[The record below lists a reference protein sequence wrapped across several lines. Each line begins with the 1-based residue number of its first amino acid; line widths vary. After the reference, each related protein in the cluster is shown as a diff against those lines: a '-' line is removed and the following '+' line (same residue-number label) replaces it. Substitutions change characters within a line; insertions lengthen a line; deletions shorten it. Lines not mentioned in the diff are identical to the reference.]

1 MPTKRGQEAAEKLC
15 DEVMATIS
23 VAVNL
28 NLDRRVSVV
37 ASRTIK
43 REKILEECIHLLGE
57 EEHVSSNYFTLS
69 QARSDTRQG

>member
-1 MPTKRGQEAAEKLC
+1 MPTKRAQEEAEKLC

-28 NLDRRVSVV
+28 NLDRRVSLV

-43 REKILEECIHLLGE
+43 REKVLEECIHLLGE
-57 EEHVSSNYFTLS
+57 EDHVSRNSCTLS
-69 QARSDTRQG
+69 QTRSDVCQS